1 MTETPSFKTEQ
12 EAFWHGDFGNAYTD
26 RNNGDEISRAN
37 LLFWGGGAK
46 ANWPHSE
53 LL

>member
-37 LLFWGGGAK
+37 LLFWGGG
-46 ANWPHSE
+46 
-53 LL
+53 